1 MSSTLGINDDLD
13 KKIFRDNKGVLSIL
27 KKEKKSLLINFL
39 EDLPLLSFSKKNSLV
54 GPLLNGK
61 NLNGCIILYD
71 KESRKGFVDFDQY
84 DLRFF
89 NSVVKKISLSYNN
102 IIF

>member
-1 MSSTLGINDDLD
+1 M
-13 KKIFRDNKGVLSIL
+13 
-27 KKEKKSLLINFL
+27 
-39 EDLPLLSFSKKNSLV
+39 V
-54 GPLLNGK
+54 GPFLNGK

-89 NSVVKKISLSYNN
+89 NSIVKKISLSYNN
-102 IIF
+102 IILLDNVKKSKKTY